1 MAPLIHKVWCES
13 IMDSERRD
21 GHDLMAWWDDTG
33 RRLTD
38 VFRSPQWFSIH
49 LSRKGRLPVRGMLDL
64 CPVSMN
70 RWQKHI
76 ALRESVPSD
85 VFYCQYAADRTLR
98 LNHRSLGAQVVLHG
112 LDPCGP
118 LGTDLVTLC
127 REPMSIIVVA
137 RCRAGKPRMIDEE
150 FAALCRKFLTQRKWE
165 EQLVLKS
172 LGLTEDNDSG
182 QTEPGG
188 VSH

>member
-1 MAPLIHKVWCES
+1 MAPLIHKIWCES
-13 IMDSERRD
+13 IMDHERRD
-21 GHDLMAWWDDTG
+21 GHDLMVWWSDDG

-64 CPVSMN
+64 CPVSME
-70 RWQKHI
+70 RWAEHI
-76 ALRESVPSD
+76 ALRAPVPND

-98 LNHRSLGAQVVLHG
+98 LSHCSLGAQVVLRG

-127 REPMSIIVVA
+127 REPMSVIVVSRSRA
-137 RCRAGKPRMIDEE
+137 RKPPMIDDE
-150 FAALCRKFLTQRKWE
+150 FAALCRKFRAERKLSE
-165 EQLVLKS
+165 RYILQL
-172 LGLTEDNDSG
+172 LGLQEGNGDGEDDS
-182 QTEPGG
+182 QKAIQ
-188 VSH
+188 